1 MRRLPVIANVTV
13 YTRNSCP
20 SCEGTKRLM
29 DRLGIGY
36 DVVNVEEDLV
46 IAQQLVDEGWRAMPV
61 VKTPTGSWA
70 GMNADKIKEL
80 AW

>member
-1 MRRLPVIANVTV
+1 
-13 YTRNSCP
+13 
-20 SCEGTKRLM
+20 M

-61 VKTPTGSWA
+61 VKAPTGSWA